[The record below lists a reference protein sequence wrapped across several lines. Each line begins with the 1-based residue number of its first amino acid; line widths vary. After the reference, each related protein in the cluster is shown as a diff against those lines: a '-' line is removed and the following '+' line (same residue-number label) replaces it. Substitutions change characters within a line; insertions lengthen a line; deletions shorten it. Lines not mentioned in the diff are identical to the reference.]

1 MSARSH
7 DFGGRETGDREERR
21 GLTRSSTSKNADDIV
36 IVYAARTPLCKAK
49 KGGLKDTSLEY
60 MIYALLKQV
69 KERSGV
75 DPALVEDICV
85 GNVRVPAVDF
95 PTVY

>member
-1 MSARSH
+1 MNKADH
-7 DFGGRETGDREERR
+7 
-21 GLTRSSTSKNADDIV
+21 LSTSKNADDVV

-49 KGGLKDTSLEY
+49 KGGMKDTSLEY

-75 DPALVEDICV
+75 DPTLVEDICI
-85 GNVRVPAVDF
+85 GNVRTHPRGIGPD
-95 PTVY
+95 